1 MIDSKKEEQLF
12 VSPVNGTVLFA
23 SAAHGGFLECSL
35 EVGWCF
41 SLRQFAEIYAP
52 IYGINKARL
61 LQYMWGD
68 FVFNPKTKKI
78 STWKPTDAQS
88 PIFVKMVLSTVWKV
102 YKSVFKRD
110 DEAIRSILELT
121 KVRLTPA
128 ELKTTDNALMVK
140 LILSRWLPLYKAVLS
155 GCGDGV

>member
-1 MIDSKKEEQLF
+1 
-12 VSPVNGTVLFA
+12 
-23 SAAHGGFLECSL
+23 
-35 EVGWCF
+35 
-41 SLRQFAEIYAP
+41 
-52 IYGINKARL
+52 
-61 LQYMWGD
+61 MWGD
-68 FVFNPKTKKI
+68 FVFNLKTKKI